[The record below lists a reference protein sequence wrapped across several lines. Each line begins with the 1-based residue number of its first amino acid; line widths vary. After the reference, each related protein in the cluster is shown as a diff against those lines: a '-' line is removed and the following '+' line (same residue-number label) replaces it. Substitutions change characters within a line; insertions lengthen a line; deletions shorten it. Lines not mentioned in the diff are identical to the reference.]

1 MIDDPA
7 DNTSVTHASRESD
20 PGMTIEWL
28 PVDSLVMLDSIRSEG
43 ADPAHIRVL
52 ASVEARLPPII
63 VHGETMRVIDGA
75 HRLGAARL
83 RGDKLIEA
91 RMFEGTEQEAFVFGV
106 VANTTHGLPLS
117 MADRASAAERIIT
130 SQPTWS
136 DRTIAI
142 TTGLGAR
149 TVSSIR
155 RQLEAGIE
163 GKAKVRIGRDGRVRP
178 LDNTEGRLRAVD
190 YLKDQPNASLR
201 EIAKNAGVS
210 PSTARDVRD
219 RIKRGDC
226 PVPTPRQ
233 STPRRTPDTTAV
245 EPSIA
250 QPTRRSLDSILQGLK
265 NDPALR
271 FSNSGRELLRWVFAR
286 APQNAEW
293 DELSET
299 VPPHCFYLIADVAR
313 HCAQEW
319 QDFADMLEKQ
329 TP

>member
-83 RGDKLIEA
+83 RGD
-91 RMFEGTEQEAFVFGV
+91 T
-106 VANTTHGLPLS
+106 LS